1 MFVWSYSS
9 THTFTL
15 APTTLASWR
24 TPNSCSWLR
33 VFFYVLSYF
42 SVDSLTTCFLISFMS
57 FPECHHLSGTS
68 PVTIFKN
75 IHSYTHT
82 YILSVPFL
90 CFISLHSTYCH
101 SAIICFTFLS
111 ATPVRTELFMFVYC
125 CIPEY

>member
-1 MFVWSYSS
+1 MILLFYS
-9 THTFTL
+9 HFH
-15 APTTLASWR
+15 
-24 TPNSCSWLR
+24 SCSNHTGFLENTKFMFLTQG
-33 VFFYVLSYF
+33 FFLCAVLF